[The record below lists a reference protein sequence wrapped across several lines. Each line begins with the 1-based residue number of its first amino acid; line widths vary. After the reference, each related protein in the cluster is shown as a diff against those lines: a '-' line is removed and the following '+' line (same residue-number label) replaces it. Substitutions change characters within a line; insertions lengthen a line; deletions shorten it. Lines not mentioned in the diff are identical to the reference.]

1 MKITGLILVLI
12 FSISVYG
19 NTIVVGK
26 DKSINSI
33 SKGIDLARV
42 GDTVKVYPG
51 IYREGRI
58 TITKSITLIGVDY
71 PVIDGQKKFENMVI
85 SGIDIKVQGFH
96 FIDSRHSSSDDFSA
110 ISIIDAT
117 KIIVEDNKI
126 DNAHFGIHIA
136 NSTYCTVK
144 GNNILGQAVSEQSAG
159 NGIHIWKSS
168 HAFIVNNHIQGHRDG
183 IYFEFVTESEIRNN
197 KSENNIRYGLHFM
210 FSHNN
215 FYAYNTFRKNGA
227 GVAVMY
233 THHVRMEHNI
243 FESNWG
249 TASYAILLKDITDS
263 WIVNNQFISNTIGIF
278 MEGCNRI
285 DVKQNLFSKNGWA
298 MKVQANC
305 VDNVITQNNFKSNTF
320 DIATNG
326 TMVSSTFDYN
336 YWDKYEGYD
345 LNKDGI
351 GDISYH
357 PVSMYAMIIEQNPN
371 VLILLRSFMV
381 TLLDKAEKALPTLT
395 PENLVDK
402 KPKMKPFKL

>member
-33 SKGIDLARV
+33 SKGIDLARD

-58 TITKSITLIGVDY
+58 TITKSITLIGVNY

-168 HAFIVNNHIQGHRDG
+168 
-183 IYFEFVTESEIRNN
+183 
-197 KSENNIRYGLHFM
+197 
-210 FSHNN
+210 
-215 FYAYNTFRKNGA
+215 
-227 GVAVMY
+227 
-233 THHVRMEHNI
+233 TH
-243 FESNWG
+243 
-249 TASYAILLKDITDS
+249 L
-263 WIVNNQFISNTIGIF
+263 
-278 MEGCNRI
+278 
-285 DVKQNLFSKNGWA
+285 
-298 MKVQANC
+298 
-305 VDNVITQNNFKSNTF
+305 
-320 DIATNG
+320 
-326 TMVSSTFDYN
+326 
-336 YWDKYEGYD
+336 
-345 LNKDGI
+345 
-351 GDISYH
+351 
-357 PVSMYAMIIEQNPN
+357 
-371 VLILLRSFMV
+371 
-381 TLLDKAEKALPTLT
+381 
-395 PENLVDK
+395 
-402 KPKMKPFKL
+402 